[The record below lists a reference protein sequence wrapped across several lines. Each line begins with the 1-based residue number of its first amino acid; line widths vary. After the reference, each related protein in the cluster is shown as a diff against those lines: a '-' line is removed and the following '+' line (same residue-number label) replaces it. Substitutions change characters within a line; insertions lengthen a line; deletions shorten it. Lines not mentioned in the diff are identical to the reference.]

1 MPRRYLDWLRQAK
14 RKLESARWNLQ
25 GQFFEDACFSSQQ
38 TAELAAKALLESR
51 GRIELGHSVLH
62 LLTVAGGV
70 PQDLLNAG
78 KVLDR
83 YYIPTRYPNGFA
95 QGAPMDYYDAPT
107 AQEAIDHAQRII
119 DYVDQA
125 LSGVQP

>member
-1 MPRRYLDWLRQAK
+1 MPRRHLDWLRQAK
-14 RKLESARWNLQ
+14 RKLESARWNLK
-25 GQFFEDACFSSQQ
+25 GKFFEDACFSSQQ
-38 TAELAAKALLESR
+38 AAELAAKALLENR

-70 PQDLLNAG
+70 PQDLLDAG
-78 KVLDR
+78 KALDR

-95 QGAPMDYYDAPT
+95 EGAPMDYYDAPT
-107 AQEAIDHAQRII
+107 AHGAIDYAQRII

-125 LSGVQP
+125 ISRVQT